1 MGRDSSQG
9 IFFPFARATGCEEP
23 PLRAYGQ
30 LESDRV
36 EVVAESN
43 EPIIEIASLEGDA
56 LAAGA
61 PILRQDTARLDIRI
75 REAQAN
81 IARIEALLEEQ
92 VNGPRVE
99 AIEATRA
106 SLLEAEIER
115 DFRERELNRLT
126 GLRERNLTSEESVDQ
141 ARNLLESAGARIEIV
156 SARLAEL
163 EAGTRPE
170 QIEQTRGLLSQA
182 AAQLDS
188 LKLDRERLHVAAPVD
203 GVVDTPAFEVGE
215 RPRSGRCVAVLL
227 TANNLRP
234 DIYSR
239 AVARGTTGRKPL
251 AHRRRRHRTAD
262 ERNHSPHC
270 QRGEFHALF
279 RAYRT
284 GPRPALVPRRSPRA
298 RSAGTAAG
306 RSSGTGVVRLTPGVV
321 EMKGNGEFAIQARGL
336 TRRFGALV
344 AVNEVDLNV
353 PTGKIYGFLGP
364 NGSGKSTTIRT
375 ALRLLTRVPVRPGY
389 SDSMPVAIRKR

>member
-1 MGRDSSQG
+1 MKIWPG
-9 IFFPFARATGCEEP
+9 FFFLPLLALTGCEEP
-23 PLRAYGQ
+23 PLQAYGQ

-43 EPIIEIASLEGDA
+43 EPIVEIASLEGDA

-99 AIEATRA
+99 TIEATRA
-106 SLLEAEIER
+106 SLLETEIER

-141 ARNLLESAGARIEIV
+141 ARNLLESASARIEIV

-182 AAQLDS
+182 GAQLDS

-203 GVVDTPAFEVGE
+203 GVVDTLPFEVGE
-215 RPRSGRCVAVLL
+215 RPRPGDVVAVLL
-227 TANNLRP
+227 TGEQPYARVYIPEPLRAGLRVGSPMRIAVDGIGQPINGTVRRIAAEASFTPYFALTERDRGRLSFLAEVRMP
-234 DIYSR
+234 DL
-239 AVARGTTGRKPL
+239 P
-251 AHRRRRHRTAD
+251 
-262 ERNHSPHC
+262 ERLPEGLPV
-270 QRGEFHALF
+270 QALF
-279 RAYRT
+279 
-284 GPRPALVPRRSPRA
+284 
-298 RSAGTAAG
+298 
-306 RSSGTGVVRLTPGVV
+306 
-321 EMKGNGEFAIQARGL
+321 
-336 TRRFGALV
+336 
-344 AVNEVDLNV
+344 D
-353 PTGKIYGFLGP
+353 
-364 NGSGKSTTIRT
+364 
-375 ALRLLTRVPVRPGY
+375 
-389 SDSMPVAIRKR
+389 

>member
-1 MGRDSSQG
+1 MIIRPG
-9 IFFPFARATGCEEP
+9 FFFLSLLALTGCEEP
-23 PLRAYGQ
+23 PLQAYGQ

-43 EPIIEIASLEGDA
+43 EPIVEIASLEGDA

-81 IARIEALLEEQ
+81 SARIEALLEEQ

-99 AIEATRA
+99 TIEATRA
-106 SLLEAEIER
+106 SLLETEIER

-182 AAQLDS
+182 VAQLDS
-188 LKLDRERLHVAAPVD
+188 LKLDHERLHVAAPVD
-203 GVVDTPAFEVGE
+203 GVVDTLPFEVGE
-215 RPRSGRCVAVLL
+215 RPRPGDVVAILL
-227 TANNLRP
+227 TGEQPYARVYIPEPLRAGLRVGSPMRIAVDGIEQPINGTIRRIASEASFTPYFALTERDRGRLSFLAEVRMP
-234 DIYSR
+234 DL
-239 AVARGTTGRKPL
+239 P
-251 AHRRRRHRTAD
+251 
-262 ERNHSPHC
+262 ERLPEGLPV
-270 QRGEFHALF
+270 QALF
-279 RAYRT
+279 
-284 GPRPALVPRRSPRA
+284 
-298 RSAGTAAG
+298 
-306 RSSGTGVVRLTPGVV
+306 
-321 EMKGNGEFAIQARGL
+321 
-336 TRRFGALV
+336 
-344 AVNEVDLNV
+344 D
-353 PTGKIYGFLGP
+353 
-364 NGSGKSTTIRT
+364 
-375 ALRLLTRVPVRPGY
+375 
-389 SDSMPVAIRKR
+389 

>member
-1 MGRDSSQG
+1 MWGMKIRPG
-9 IFFPFARATGCEEP
+9 FFFPLLLALTGCEDP
-23 PLRAYGQ
+23 PLQAYGQ

-43 EPIIEIASLEGDA
+43 EPIVEIASLEGDV
-56 LAAGA
+56 LAPGA

-81 IARIEALLEEQ
+81 VSRIEALLEEQ

-99 AIEATRA
+99 TIEATRA

-203 GVVDTPAFEVGE
+203 GVVDTLPFEVGE
-215 RPRSGRCVAVLL
+215 RPRPGDVVAVLL
-227 TANNLRP
+227 TGEQPYARVYIPEPLRAGLRVGSP
-234 DIYSR
+234 MRI
-239 AVARGTTGRKPL
+239 AVDGIEQP
-251 AHRRRRHRTAD
+251 
-262 ERNHSPHC
+262 
-270 QRGEFHALF
+270 
-279 RAYRT
+279 
-284 GPRPALVPRRSPRA
+284 
-298 RSAGTAAG
+298 
-306 RSSGTGVVRLTPGVV
+306 
-321 EMKGNGEFAIQARGL
+321 MNG
-336 TRRFGALV
+336 
-344 AVNEVDLNV
+344 
-353 PTGKIYGFLGP
+353 
-364 NGSGKSTTIRT
+364 TIRRIASEASFT
-375 ALRLLTRVPVRPGY
+375 PYFALTERDRGRLSFLAEVRMPDLPERLPEGLPVQVLF
-389 SDSMPVAIRKR
+389 SND

>member
-1 MGRDSSQG
+1 MKIRPG
-9 IFFPFARATGCEEP
+9 FFFLPLLALTGCEEP
-23 PLRAYGQ
+23 LLQAYGQ

-43 EPIIEIASLEGDA
+43 EPIVEIASLEGDA
-56 LAAGA
+56 LAAGT

-99 AIEATRA
+99 TIEATRA

-182 AAQLDS
+182 VAQLDS
-188 LKLDRERLHVAAPVD
+188 LKLDHERLHVAAPVD
-203 GVVDTPAFEVGE
+203 GVVDTLPFEVGE
-215 RPRSGRCVAVLL
+215 RPRPGDVVAVLL
-227 TANNLRP
+227 TGEQPYARVYVPEPLRAGLRVGSP
-234 DIYSR
+234 MRI
-239 AVARGTTGRKPL
+239 AVDGIEQPI
-251 AHRRRRHRTAD
+251 
-262 ERNHSPHC
+262 
-270 QRGEFHALF
+270 
-279 RAYRT
+279 
-284 GPRPALVPRRSPRA
+284 
-298 RSAGTAAG
+298 
-306 RSSGTGVVRLTPGVV
+306 
-321 EMKGNGEFAIQARGL
+321 NG
-336 TRRFGALV
+336 
-344 AVNEVDLNV
+344 
-353 PTGKIYGFLGP
+353 
-364 NGSGKSTTIRT
+364 TIRRIASEASFT
-375 ALRLLTRVPVRPGY
+375 PYFALTERDRGRLSFLAEVRMPDLPERLPEGLPVQVLFTN
-389 SDSMPVAIRKR
+389 D